1 VVHRLID
8 LRYVSVMKTIRYIF
22 WAVVGLCLILIGLA
36 NRDIVT
42 VRAMPQAMAELLGI
56 SPDMQ
61 LPLFIVIFI
70 GVGVGLMIG
79 FLWEWVRE
87 HRIRAD
93 ARGKSREVETLRRE
107 VDQLRGAAAGAK
119 SDDDVLALLEKTG

>member
-1 VVHRLID
+1 
-8 LRYVSVMKTIRYIF
+8 MKTIRYIF
-22 WAVVGLCLILIGLA
+22 WAIVGLCLILIGLA

-42 VRAMPQAMAELLGI
+42 VRAMPEALGDLLGL
-56 SPDMQ
+56 SPDVQ
-61 LPLFIVIFI
+61 LPLFVVIFI
-70 GVGVGLMIG
+70 GVGVGLTIG

-93 ARGKSREVETLRRE
+93 ARGKTREVESLKRE

>member
-1 VVHRLID
+1 
-8 LRYVSVMKTIRYIF
+8 MKTIRYSF
-22 WAVVGLCLILIGLA
+22 WAIVGLCLILIGLA
-36 NRDIVT
+36 NRDMVT
-42 VRAMPQAMAELLGI
+42 VRAMPEALGDLLGI

-61 LPLFIVIFI
+61 LPLFVVIFI

-93 ARGKSREVETLRRE
+93 ARGKAREVESLKRE
-107 VDQLRGAAAGAK
+107 VDQLRGAAATAK
-119 SDDDVLALLEKTG
+119 GEDDVLALLEKTG